1 MDSYSICDFLYLAS
15 SNEHNEFEI
24 FMLYVFEFF
33 TGCLLL
39 PTFWFQLKE
48 KYLEVI
54 SKGGNLHKM

>member
-1 MDSYSICDFLYLAS
+1 MDSYSICDLLCLAF

-24 FMLYVFEFF
+24 FVLCIFDFF
-33 TGCLLL
+33 TWYLFL